1 LYVLVL
7 YLSLYTENKN
17 LLESSN
23 RNFLD
28 QFQVINYLNQV
39 LRVYNSYINQKRKII
54 LIRDYTMF
62 SFMWRKNFFDP
73 KRKTPDKPFL
83 VFFISYNTLIMLKY
97 LDFEAADLSVSL
109 HIYPES

>member
-1 LYVLVL
+1 
-7 YLSLYTENKN
+7 
-17 LLESSN
+17 
-23 RNFLD
+23 
-28 QFQVINYLNQV
+28 
-39 LRVYNSYINQKRKII
+39 
-54 LIRDYTMF
+54 MF